1 MPVHSKS
8 AALGFIFTT
17 LLIDTMG
24 FGLVIPV
31 LPSLI
36 QKLTH
41 SDLSKAA
48 QYGGWLLTA
57 YAIMQFFCAPLL
69 GNLSDRFGRRPVILI
84 SLLGFGV
91 DYIFLGF
98 APTLGWLFVGRAIA
112 GITGASFTTAS
123 AYIADIST
131 PENRTQNFGMVGVA
145 FGVGFILGPLLGG
158 LLAKFGLRVP
168 FFVAAGFSILNA
180 MLGFFILPE
189 SLPAERRRKF
199 EWSRANPFGAI
210 VSLTKYPALSG
221 MFFCLF
227 FIYLAAHSVQ
237 TTWAYFTK
245 YRFSWTEAQVGYSL
259 AFVGLLI
266 GLVQGVLIRPLIP
279 WLGNRKSLYI
289 GLILYALGCCLFAF
303 ASQSWMIYVILIPYC
318 LGGIAGPS
326 IQSIMSGSVSAKEQG
341 ELQGM
346 MTSIMSLTSIFG
358 PLLMTGLFA
367 WGTRPNGSVHFPGA
381 PFLAGSLFLV
391 CSVVIAWLTL
401 RGKPEQGVQA
411 APELPVLTE
420 EGASGLIPEEPMGA

>member
-1 MPVHSKS
+1 MTVHSKS

-36 QKLTH
+36 QKLTN

-48 QYGGWLLTA
+48 QYGGWLITA
-57 YAIMQFFCAPLL
+57 YSIMQFFCAPLL
-69 GNLSDRFGRRPVILI
+69 GNLSDRFGRRPIILI

-98 APTLGWLFVGRAIA
+98 APTLGWLFLGRAVA

-145 FGVGFILGPLLGG
+145 FGVGFILGPLMGG
-158 LLAKFGLRVP
+158 SLAKFGLRVP

-189 SLPAERRRKF
+189 SLSKDKRRKF

-210 VSLTKYPALSG
+210 RSLAKYPALSG
-221 MFFCLF
+221 MFLCLF

-245 YRFSWTEAQVGYSL
+245 YRFGWTEAQVGYSL

-279 WLGNRKSLYI
+279 RLGNRKSLYI
-289 GLILYALGCCLFAF
+289 GLILYALGCGMFAF
-303 ASQSWMIYVILIPYC
+303 ATQSWMIYAILIPYC
-318 LGGIAGPS
+318 LGGIAGPA
-326 IQSIMSGSVSAKEQG
+326 IQSIMSGSVSPTEQG

-367 WGTRPNGSVHFPGA
+367 WATRPGGRVHFPGA
-381 PFLAGSLFLV
+381 PFLAGSLFLA
-391 CSVVIAWLTL
+391 CSVVIAWLAL
-401 RGKPEQGVQA
+401 RGKPEQGPEV
-411 APELPVLTE
+411 APAQPVLTE
-420 EGASGLIPEEPMGA
+420 EGASGLIPDEPRGA